1 MLTAT
6 TSSRTRHPTEVDPRR
21 SRSKGYIPTLD
32 GWRAIAIIWVLSA
45 HSQPW
50 SFGWFSFSPVMDTG
64 DRGVQ
69 LFFALSG
76 FLICT
81 RLLREEA
88 GSKAISLKSFYIR
101 RLFRIQPAAFT
112 YLLVLVL
119 LGMMGIIK
127 LYFPGVVGAALMIR
141 NYWPP
146 KAVEGHWYS
155 AHFWSLAVEEHF
167 YLLLPGFLVL
177 CRRRRLTILAV
188 AVIACESWRLI
199 VFQHP
204 SLQRV
209 GMLVH
214 LRTDMTLGQILL
226 GSVFAVAL
234 AENAS
239 FVTYVKRWLHPWV
252 ALLYAAV
259 VFTRLGL
266 HRSRFDHAIL
276 ITVFPVLIIAS
287 VYHADTWLGRF
298 LELPAVRFVG
308 RISYS
313 LYLWQMLFLNPFVTP
328 APGTFRA
335 NNTLCWSAAIACSIA
350 SYYLIEK
357 PLISVGHRL
366 AGHSR
371 QIRAGDF
378 KTVQRANAS

>member
-1 MLTAT
+1 MLAAM
-6 TSSRTRHPTEVDPRR
+6 TSSQTRHSTQVDPRR

-32 GWRAIAIIWVLSA
+32 GWRAIAIIWVLFA
-45 HSQPW
+45 HSQMW
-50 SFGWFSFSPVMDTG
+50 SFGWFSIGPLKETG

-81 RLLREEA
+81 RLLKEEVV
-88 GSKAISLKSFYIR
+88 SKSISLKSFYIR
-101 RLFRIQPAAFT
+101 RLFRIQPAALT
-112 YLLVLVL
+112 YLLVIVV
-119 LGMMGIIK
+119 LGMIGIIK
-127 LYFPGVVGAALMIR
+127 LYLPGVVGAALMIR

-146 KAVEGHWYS
+146 RPGPGQWYT

-177 CRRRRLTILAV
+177 CRKRRLAILSL
-188 AVIACESWRLI
+188 AVIAIEFWRLV
-199 VFQHP
+199 VFEHP
-204 SLQRV
+204 SLQKL
-209 GMLVH
+209 GMLVY
-214 LRTDMTLGQILL
+214 LRTDVVIGQILL

-234 AENAS
+234 AENPS
-239 FVTYVKRWLHPWV
+239 FVAWVKRRLHPWV
-252 ALLYAAV
+252 ALLYTAV

-276 ITVFPVLIIAS
+276 ITVFPVLIIAT
-287 VYHADTWLGRF
+287 VFHPDTWFSRL

-313 LYLWQMLFLNPFVTP
+313 LYLWQMLFLDPFVTP
-328 APGTFRA
+328 APGTFKA
-335 NNTLCWSAAIACSIA
+335 NNTLCWSAAIACAIA

-366 AGHSR
+366 AGRSR
-371 QIRAGDF
+371 QTQAVEI
-378 KTVQRANAS
+378 KTIQEANAS